1 MIDLILSLLIFTTI
15 IVALSV
21 LRLKI
26 GAKFEI
32 KNSDILIALIPVA
45 LWLILT
51 GKVQVFEFGG
61 FKIESAF
68 IDASQNVITKQIDNV
83 KLPVDE
89 ITHGRK
95 GTVAEIPGL
104 IKKEIEA
111 LTFELGDGEYDGH
124 AIAEYLSK
132 LSDHSFFKYVI
143 FSKNGGFVGIANARK
158 LNFLFITKG
167 EAYGSDFAQWV
178 NESKVDMLSRLPG
191 FVSIKDAIKND
202 DDKQKA
208 LEKMEALNIDTLP
221 VINEMNEF
229 KGLVDRSRLT
239 ASLIIDVSRKLLNKK

>member
-1 MIDLILSLLIFTTI
+1 MNDLILSLLIFITI
-15 IVALSV
+15 IVALMV
-21 LRLKI
+21 LRLRI

-68 IDASQNVITKQIDNV
+68 INASQNVITKQIDKV
-83 KLPVDE
+83 KLPVE
-89 ITHGRK
+89 KITYGRK
-95 GTVAEIPGL
+95 GIVDEIPGL
-104 IKKEIEA
+104 IMKETEA
-111 LTFELGDGEYDGH
+111 LTFELGYGGYYGP

-132 LSDHSFFKYVI
+132 LSEHSFFKYVI
-143 FSKNGGFVGIANARK
+143 FSKNGGFFGIVNARE
-158 LNFLFITKG
+158 LNSLFKTKG
-167 EAYGSDFAQWV
+167 RAYWSNFAQWV
-178 NESKVDMLSRLPG
+178 NEPKVDMLSRLPG
-191 FVSIKDAIKND
+191 FVSIKDALKND

-221 VINEMNEF
+221 VINEMNGF
-229 KGLVDRSRLT
+229 IGLIDRSRLT
-239 ASLIIDVSRKLLNKK
+239 ASLIIDVSQKLR